1 MYRQLIAILL
11 LLSIS
16 YQSFVKLGIVIWYQV
31 NKEYVARNLCE
42 NKNRPEKKCCGK
54 CYLNKQLNK
63 ADKGTAESTSSVPQK
78 WNLGELIAYTL
89 PHTVNIL
96 PLFYSESNN
105 THHTLYV
112 SFSPEGT
119 YIPVF
124 HPPSFC

>member
-11 LLSIS
+11 LLCIS

-31 NKEYVARNLCE
+31 NKEYVSRNLCE
-42 NKNRPEKKCCGK
+42 NKNQPEKKCCGK

-63 ADKGTAESTSSVPQK
+63 ADKGTTENTSSVPKK

-89 PHTVNIL
+89 SQEVNVL
-96 PLFYSESNN
+96 PWFFSENSIN
-105 THHTLYV
+105 HHSLYV

>member
-31 NKEYVARNLCE
+31 NKEFVARNLCE
-42 NKNRPEKKCCGK
+42 NKNQPEKKCCGK

-63 ADKGTAESTSSVPQK
+63 ADKGTTQRTNSVPQK

-89 PHTVNIL
+89 PQTVNVF
-96 PLFYSESNN
+96 PWVYSESSIN
-105 THHTLYV
+105 HHLFYV
-112 SFSPEGT
+112 SFSLEGT
-119 YIPVF
+119 YTPVF
-124 HPPSFC
+124 HPPSYC

>member
-42 NKNRPEKKCCGK
+42 NKNQPEKKCCGK
-54 CYLNKQLNK
+54 CYLNKQLSK
-63 ADKGTAESTSSVPQK
+63 ADKGTTENTSSVPKK
-78 WNLGELIAYTL
+78 WNLGEVIAYTL
-89 PHTVNIL
+89 PQNVCVL
-96 PLFYSESNN
+96 PCFYSEGNN
-105 THHTLYV
+105 VPHTNYV
-112 SFSPEGT
+112 SFSLEGT

-124 HPPSFC
+124 HPPSYC